1 MKNIQPQQP
10 SHLSP
15 YARTCFDA
23 LVKANLADRISK
35 ELVEEMNNSPWLDG
49 ALYPDVDI
57 PDALET
63 LPERVD
69 FLARLCAAWDFGLL
83 PDAGTITEIRKEN
96 WYSAVDACR
105 LLTSPAYHLLRR
117 WHGLSPLSY
126 LGQQIAL
133 IRDDPCLV
141 QV

>member
-1 MKNIQPQQP
+1 M
-10 SHLSP
+10 SM
-15 YARTCFDA
+15 
-23 LVKANLADRISK
+23 IS
-35 ELVEEMNNSPWLDG
+35 LPWLDG

-57 PDALET
+57 PVKLEA

-83 PDAGTITEIRKEN
+83 PDTSTIAEIRKER
-96 WYSAVDACR
+96 WCPAVDACR

-117 WHGLSPLSY
+117 WHGLPGLPV

-133 IRDDPCLV
+133 IRDDPCLSRV
-141 QV
+141 